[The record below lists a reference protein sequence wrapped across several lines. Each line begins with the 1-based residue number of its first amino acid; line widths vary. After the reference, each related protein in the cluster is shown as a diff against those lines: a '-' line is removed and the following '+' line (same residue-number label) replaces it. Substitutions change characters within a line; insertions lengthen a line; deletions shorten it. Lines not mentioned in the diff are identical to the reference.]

1 MQDVLQPLTLA
12 DYTFLA
18 GLVESPFNLTD
29 DAALHHDLAALEVA
43 PEDVAARDALNRRLE
58 REIRYLGSADL
69 AYLFRSLT
77 GQSPGVP
84 FEEIIRD
91 VAKALKV
98 TLPAELSTNREKLKH
113 LVETYATQA
122 FGRLSPE
129 QQQEMLTNL
138 GVEQDK
144 AAAFIAKS
152 AGVFAVPALVEAF
165 NVFVVQGLIKNVVF
179 GTIAKVLGRTLTRH
193 LYGLLASRFPW
204 WVSWIGPAAWSFS
217 IGWAVLDLQ
226 GPATRKTVPV
236 VLYLGLCSLRPPS
249 GPNGLLIA

>member
-1 MQDVLQPLTLA
+1 MQDVLRPLTLA
-12 DYTFLA
+12 DYTFLI
-18 GLVESPFNLTD
+18 GLIESPVNLTD
-29 DAALHHDLAALEVA
+29 DAALHRDLAALE
-43 PEDVAARDALNRRLE
+43 EDADNPVVRAALDRRLE

-77 GQSPGVP
+77 GRTSGVP

-91 VAKALKV
+91 VARALKV
-98 TLPAELSTNREKLKH
+98 TLPPELSTDREKLNH

-122 FGRLSPE
+122 FGRLSPD

-152 AGVFAVPALVEAF
+152 AGVFAVPALIAAF
-165 NVFVVQGLIKNVVF
+165 NVFVVQGLIKNIVF
-179 GTIAKVLGRTLTRH
+179 GTIARVLGRTLTRQ

-217 IGWAVLDLQ
+217 VGWAVLDLQ
-226 GPATRKTVPV
+226 GPAMRKTVPV